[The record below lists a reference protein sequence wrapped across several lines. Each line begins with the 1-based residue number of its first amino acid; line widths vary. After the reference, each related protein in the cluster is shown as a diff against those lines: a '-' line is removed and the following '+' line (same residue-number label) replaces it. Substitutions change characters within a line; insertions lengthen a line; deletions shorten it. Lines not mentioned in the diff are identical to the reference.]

1 MAEPKVEGIS
11 AGSSGDGPARLVG
24 WRLGFLTTALCAA
37 VFLSSLDLTIVSTA
51 LVAIADDLGSFEQSS
66 WIVSSYLVSYFS
78 FLIIWAKLSD
88 IFGRKFMLLL
98 GLVFFLAF
106 SGASGGAASTVQL
119 IIFRA
124 LQGIGGAG
132 MFSVVPVI
140 VAEMVPPQS
149 YATYNGIVSLTIAL
163 AFLVGP
169 LVGGAIPDH
178 TTWKWIFWI
187 NLPIGFASL
196 CLILLIMP
204 ASFPDINTSGSVLF
218 SHNNNKS
225 LKNIDFT
232 GFFLMLVASVL
243 LIVAIEEAGISFA
256 WDSALVLTFLVLA
269 FVLFCLFFAWQR
281 YLSISESIQESI
293 VPWSFLRN
301 RVLMGLYLN
310 ALLSGVLLVTVVI
323 ELPQRFQSVGFSSAL
338 DAGIRILPYTLTVAL
353 GSIATR
359 VLTAKKRLPPI
370 YVLVVS
376 TALQI
381 MGIGLLYSVVGSPST
396 PPSMYGYEV
405 LAGLGVGLSLTTL
418 LNVARFVVERRHLA
432 VAVGGVTQLRIL
444 GGAIGVAIATNLLNA
459 SIRSSLASVLSS
471 DTISNVLENMSLV
484 SSLSQEDRKQIQSAF
499 LKGYQKQFAMML
511 GFCAA
516 EVLALA
522 LMWEVPARRIP

>member
-1 MAEPKVEGIS
+1 
-11 AGSSGDGPARLVG
+11 
-24 WRLGFLTTALCAA
+24 
-37 VFLSSLDLTIVSTA
+37 
-51 LVAIADDLGSFEQSS
+51 
-66 WIVSSYLVSYFS
+66 
-78 FLIIWAKLSD
+78 
-88 IFGRKFMLLL
+88 
-98 GLVFFLAF
+98 
-106 SGASGGAASTVQL
+106 
-119 IIFRA
+119 
-124 LQGIGGAG
+124 

-301 RVLMGLYLN
+301 RVLMGLYL
-310 ALLSGVLLVTVVI
+310 
-323 ELPQRFQSVGFSSAL
+323 
-338 DAGIRILPYTLTVAL
+338 
-353 GSIATR
+353 
-359 VLTAKKRLPPI
+359 
-370 YVLVVS
+370 
-376 TALQI
+376 
-381 MGIGLLYSVVGSPST
+381 
-396 PPSMYGYEV
+396 
-405 LAGLGVGLSLTTL
+405 
-418 LNVARFVVERRHLA
+418 
-432 VAVGGVTQLRIL
+432 
-444 GGAIGVAIATNLLNA
+444 
-459 SIRSSLASVLSS
+459 
-471 DTISNVLENMSLV
+471 
-484 SSLSQEDRKQIQSAF
+484 
-499 LKGYQKQFAMML
+499 
-511 GFCAA
+511 
-516 EVLALA
+516 
-522 LMWEVPARRIP
+522 